1 MASSNRYYSRFIPRE
16 EVGQVT
22 QWQFGAVDGMLHGQ
36 VLEPLVA
43 PSAPVVVVEAAA
55 AVPVLVPEY
64 HHLQLLQ
71 CEREQAHAPGLAEG
85 REQASLEWQQRMDDY
100 VAGQGREAAERLAQ
114 LARALEDSLAGLQ
127 QGMAQ
132 EVLALACDI
141 ARQVVRRELATN
153 REALL
158 PVVREALSML
168 ASESRPATV
177 RLNPADWQALEQPL
191 RAAYPSSRIQWLADA
206 QVQPGEC
213 MVESEGMV
221 VDGTLDKRWRRAI
234 DALGLTAVWQEAGHA
249 D

>member
-22 QWQFGAVDGMLHGQ
+22 QWQFGAVDGLDGQ
-36 VLEPLVA
+36 VLEPLIAA
-43 PSAPVVVVEAAA
+43 PEALAQREDAAPAPM
-55 AVPVLVPEY
+55 AVPEDE
-64 HHLQLLQ
+64 HLQLLQ
-71 CEREQAHAPGLAEG
+71 SEREQAHAQGLAEG

-132 EVLALACDI
+132 EVLALAGDI
-141 ARQVVRRELATN
+141 ARQVVRRELAIN

-168 ASESRPATV
+168 ASESRPAIV
-177 RLNPADWQALEQPL
+177 RLHPADWQALEQPL
-191 RAAYPSSRIQWLADA
+191 RAAHPSARIQWLADA

-234 DALGLTAVWQEAGHA
+234 DALGLTTVWQETGHA